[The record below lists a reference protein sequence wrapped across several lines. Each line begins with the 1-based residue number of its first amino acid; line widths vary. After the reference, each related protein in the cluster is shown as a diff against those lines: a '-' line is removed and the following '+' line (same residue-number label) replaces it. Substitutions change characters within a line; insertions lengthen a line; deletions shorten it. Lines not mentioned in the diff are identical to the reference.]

1 MNVFY
6 KKKKPKIIQYRSY
19 KNFDMIIRHFRKNC
33 EILKVDL
40 KNADLSEFTEIF
52 LSILDKH
59 APKKTKRLKTKNLRK
74 AIMKRSKL
82 RNKYLRVRVNAA
94 ISLYNKQRNLCVSTL
109 RKNKRN
115 YFGNLNNKIVT
126 DNDKFWKT
134 ESPLF
139 SEKAFH
145 RECKTFKKVIKQLQ
159 IMKN

>member
-59 APKKTKRLKTKNLRK
+59 APKKQKTKNLRK

-82 RNKYLRVRVNAA
+82 RNEYLRERANAA
-94 ISLYNKQRNLCVSTL
+94 ISLYNKPRNLCVSTL
-109 RKNKRN
+109 RKNKRD

-126 DNDKFWKT
+126 DNNKFWKT
-134 ESPLF
+134 VSTLF

-159 IMKN
+159 IMEN